1 MTTKNNDDKRFEY
14 TMSQQ
19 DKPLDD
25 PLAAIKSMRLE
36 QLAVC
41 RLKTEKEM
49 QGMKQELLSNEVEQD
64 KTEHNKAK
72 NDD

>member
-19 DKPLDD
+19 DKSLDD

-49 QGMKQELLSNEVEQD
+49 QAMKQELVNNEV
-64 KTEHNKAK
+64 
-72 NDD
+72 NDDRVKHNRAKKDD